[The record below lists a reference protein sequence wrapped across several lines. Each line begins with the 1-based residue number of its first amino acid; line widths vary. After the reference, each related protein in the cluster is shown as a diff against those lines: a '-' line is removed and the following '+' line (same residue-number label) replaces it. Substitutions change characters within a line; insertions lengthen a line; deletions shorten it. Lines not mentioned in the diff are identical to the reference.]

1 MTFKQLDFPMNST
14 DVFAIPPAIF
24 AEFHRIISKVYL
36 IFKFSPMGI
45 LSVCKFALLTIPV
58 LNYSYKSNKTLQ
70 NFLNWFVLSSSDW
83 IVVEKLEVWKNLYKA
98 VALIFIDKTE
108 IFYHLIH
115 WVHFQLAVLVNIYTK
130 IEQLYKNM
138 IIVY

>member
-1 MTFKQLDFPMNST
+1 
-14 DVFAIPPAIF
+14 
-24 AEFHRIISKVYL
+24 
-36 IFKFSPMGI
+36 MGI

-108 IFYHLIH
+108 IFWLSFNPLGTFP
-115 WVHFQLAVLVNIYTK
+115 VSCSS
-130 IEQLYKNM
+130 
-138 IIVY
+138 